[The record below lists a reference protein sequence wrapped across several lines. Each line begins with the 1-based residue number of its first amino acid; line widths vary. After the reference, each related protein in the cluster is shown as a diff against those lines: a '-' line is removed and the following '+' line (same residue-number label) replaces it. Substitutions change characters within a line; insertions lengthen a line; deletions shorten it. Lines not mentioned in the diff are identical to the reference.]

1 MSSLKQTTK
10 FLSVIGGSGLGLHI
24 SQKLANLLRGK
35 IYLESYENKGST
47 FTLRFLAEK
56 VVERTKTTQIITND
70 KNPDLIT
77 IIVIDDDLSILSL
90 IKRIY

>member
-1 MSSLKQTTK
+1 MVVPSLCASWLK
-10 FLSVIGGSGLGLHI
+10 
-24 SQKLANLLRGK
+24 
-35 IYLESYENKGST
+35 
-47 FTLRFLAEK
+47 K

-90 IKRIY
+90 IEELLKQKHINAITFNNGKEAFEQNGKFQFRFGNN